1 MSADL
6 YVKFSG
12 IDAKEAEQIDNAIE
26 LLMKIDTM
34 IGGASTSAYEGNP
47 QFRQVAYDLEAI
59 KNGTWEY

>member
-12 IDAKEAEQIDNAIE
+12 INARDAEQIDNAIE
-26 LLMKIDTM
+26 LLRKIDTM
-34 IGGASTSAYEGNP
+34 IGKASTTAWEGNP
-47 QFRQVAYDLEAI
+47 QFREVANDLEAI